1 MISMNRPF
9 LDAVII
15 TGASRGLGRAVALM
29 AGDLTHVLCI
39 ARSDTTDTTC
49 AEIVA
54 RGGTAESLP
63 LDLAHLHTITEQ
75 VGAWISV
82 RSQCRLAVVLA
93 AGTLGSVG
101 GLSDSDMTDW
111 AQTFQTNV
119 LGNLAVVKAL
129 LPRMQKARFGRIVTF
144 AGGGAAYAYPL
155 FSGYAIS
162 KTAMVRATENLDA
175 ELRGQGDFLTVCIAP
190 GAMETEILAQ
200 VRAAGAEVRTTV
212 PIHESVEF
220 VRQFIEAKTCGFS
233 GRFVHVRDSWR
244 EYLNSEPL
252 LDDRWLLRRTEK

>member
-1 MISMNRPF
+1 MKRSF
-9 LDAVII
+9 LDAII
-15 TGASRGLGRAVALM
+15 VTGASRGLGRAVAIM
-29 AGDLTHVLCI
+29 AGNLAPVLCI
-39 ARSDTTDTTC
+39 ARSNTVETTC

-54 RGGTAESLP
+54 RGGTAESLT
-63 LDLAHLHTITEQ
+63 LDLLELRAIDAK
-75 VGAWISV
+75 VGAWISA
-82 RSQCRLAVVLA
+82 RSHGRLAIVLA

-101 GLSDSDMTDW
+101 GLLDSDLRDW

-119 LGNLAVVKAL
+119 LGNLAGVKAL
-129 LPRMQKARFGRIVTF
+129 LPRMQKSRFGRIVTF

-175 ELRGQGDFLTVCIAP
+175 ELRDKGDFLSVCIAP
-190 GAMETEILAQ
+190 GAMETEMLAQ

-212 PIHESVEF
+212 PIQEPVEF

-233 GRFVHVRDSWR
+233 GRFVHVRDDWRSW
-244 EYLNSEPL
+244 LNSTALE
-252 LDDRWLLRRTEK
+252 DDRWLLRRLEK